1 MALCKECRSEVSWL
15 RLNPG
20 GLCDSCAHS
29 VPRTETPEGQPPKAR
44 MPVCRHCGRTADAS
58 ELTTGLCAAC
68 LADYQRAG
76 GGVVES
82 QISARPKLQPSAIVL
97 TTESAPSLPIDRR
110 LDIVTAE
117 VVIGLHIFKDIA
129 SVWRDTFGGR
139 SKVMQDGLRDARK
152 TALDELRR
160 EAAALGADAVVAV
173 DLDYS
178 EISGGGK
185 SMLFLVAS
193 GTAVTLRGG
202 A

>member
-1 MALCKECRSEVSWL
+1 MAICK
-15 RLNPG
+15 
-20 GLCDSCAHS
+20 SCGKDLFRIQM
-29 VPRTETPEGQPPKAR
+29 VEGTCLQCIEDAR
-44 MPVCRHCGRTADAS
+44 ALAAS
-58 ELTTGLCAAC
+58 EKREARERSISEAKERAEAEAFAAS
-68 LADYQRAG
+68 R
-76 GGVVES
+76 
-82 QISARPKLQPSAIVL
+82 IML

-110 LDIVTAE
+110 LDIITAE

-139 SKVMQDGLRDARK
+139 SKVMQDGLREARK

-160 EAAALGADAVVAV
+160 EAAALGADAVVGV

-193 GTAVTLRGG
+193 GTAVTLKAG

>member
-1 MALCKECRSEVSWL
+1 MALCKECGSEVSWL

-20 GLCDSCAHS
+20 GLCDSCSHS
-29 VPRTETPEGQPPKAR
+29 VPLRGTPEGAALDQLRADSAAEAAATAKA
-44 MPVCRHCGRTADAS
+44 
-58 ELTTGLCAAC
+58 
-68 LADYQRAG
+68 
-76 GGVVES
+76 
-82 QISARPKLQPSAIVL
+82 ISAIVL

-110 LDIVTAE
+110 LDIITAE

-129 SVWRDTFGGR
+129 SAWRDTFGGR

-160 EAAALGADAVVAV
+160 EAAALGADAVVGV

-193 GTAVTLRGG
+193 GTAVTLKAG